1 MSDLQNPLG
10 NPLEPQPEKK
20 QSASY
25 SKLSSGHI
33 KKELGKLPT
42 HLVIIGICLIWVI
55 PTFGLLVTSFRPVQ
69 AINTSGWWTVL
80 STPPGQQAYQQ
91 SCESCHGPDGKAL
104 PAADLSDPTLVEKYP
119 RSLQLL
125 AMLRQPINGQPHMQ
139 DTPLPSAQQA
149 ADITGYLDTLA
160 GITKQAKFTLNNYI
174 DAIMGYRGTS
184 TYREACATGTQPTDI
199 NCNLS
204 DLLNPRG
211 MGRAFINSLI
221 VTIPATILPILFAA
235 FAGYAF
241 SWMEFKGRMGL
252 FAILVGLQV
261 VPLQMTLVPI
271 SKLYAQLGLNGTF
284 LGVWLFHT
292 GFGLPYAIYLMRNF
306 LGSLPRDLF
315 ESAYLDGASHWTA
328 FSKLVIP
335 LAMPAIASLGIFQF
349 LWVWN
354 DLLVALVF
362 LGGTNPV
369 MTYQISNMVTS
380 LGAGWQLLTAAAFLS
395 MLLPMIVFFSL
406 QRYFVR
412 GMLAGAVKG

>member
-1 MSDLQNPLG
+1 MSRDRINKILNR
-10 NPLEPQPEKK
+10 
-20 QSASY
+20 
-25 SKLSSGHI
+25 I
-33 KKELGKLPT
+33 PT
-42 HLVIIGICLIWVI
+42 HAIIIFMILVWVV
-55 PTFGLLVTSFRPVQ
+55 PTFGLLITSLRPSQ
-69 AINTSGWWTVL
+69 AINSSGWWTIL
-80 STPPGQQAYQQ
+80 SPPRGSAEYTEY
-91 SCESCHGPDGKAL
+91 CAACHGSGGDEL
-104 PAADLSDPTLVEKYP
+104 PNANLSNPQLVGQFP

-125 AMLRQPINGQPHMQ
+125 AALRREIDGQPHMG
-139 DTPLPSAQQA
+139 DVPLPEPQAA
-149 ADITGYLDTLA
+149 ADIAGYLKQLS
-160 GITKQAKFTLNNYI
+160 GIEAPPPRFTFSNYI
-174 DAIMGYRGTS
+174 DALVGYRGTT
-184 TYREACATGTQPTDI
+184 TYQQDCVAGTAPLDI
-199 NCNLS
+199 KCDAS

-211 MGRAFINSLI
+211 MGRAFVNSLI

-241 SWMEFKGRMGL
+241 AWLDFKGRFLL

-271 SKLYAQLGLNGTF
+271 SRLYAQLGLNGTF

-292 GFGLPYAIYLMRNF
+292 GFGMPYAIYLMRNF

-328 FSKLVIP
+328 FYKLVIP

-362 LGGTNPV
+362 LGGTTPV

-380 LGAGWQLLTAAAFLS
+380 LGAGWQLLTASAFLS
-395 MLLPMIVFFSL
+395 MLLPMIVFFGL

>member
-1 MSDLQNPLG
+1 MNRDRIN
-10 NPLEPQPEKK
+10 KI
-20 QSASY
+20 
-25 SKLSSGHI
+25 LSQI
-33 KKELGKLPT
+33 PT
-42 HLVIIGICLIWVI
+42 HFIIIFTILVWIV
-55 PTFGLLVTSFRPVQ
+55 PTFGLLITSLRPSQ
-69 AINTSGWWTVL
+69 DINSTGWWTVFT
-80 STPPGQQAYQQ
+80 SQKAGGPYAQYCA
-91 SCESCHGPDGKAL
+91 SCHGADGKAL
-104 PAADLSDPTLVEKYP
+104 PAADLTDPNVIAKYP

-125 AMLRQPINGQPHMQ
+125 ALLRKDINGQPHMG
-139 DTPLPSAQQA
+139 DIPLPSAQEA
-149 ADITGYLDTLA
+149 ADIASGLKSGGVATPR
-160 GITKQAKFTLNNYI
+160 FTISNYV
-174 DAIMGYRGTS
+174 DALVGYRGTR
-184 TYREACATGTQPTDI
+184 TYAEDCRDKTQATDI
-199 NCNLS
+199 HCNAS

-211 MGRAFINSLI
+211 MGRAFLNSLL

-241 SWMEFKGRMGL
+241 AWLDFKGRFLL
-252 FAILVGLQV
+252 FALLVGLQV

-271 SKLYAQLGLNGTF
+271 SRLYAQLGLNGTF

-306 LGSLPRDLF
+306 LGSLPNDLF
-315 ESAYLDGASHWTA
+315 EAAYIDGASHWTV
-328 FSKLVIP
+328 FYRLVLP

-362 LGGTNPV
+362 LGGTTPV

-380 LGAGWQLLTAAAFLS
+380 LGAGWHLLTAAAFLS